1 MTSVCLYFK
10 VHQPYKLKNYRA
22 EDITLNSCYEDLSGD
37 AETINRMADESY
49 LPANEIIL
57 NQVREQKGKFRISF
71 SISGTVLELF
81 MRHRPDVIQSFKEL
95 AATGCIEFLSE
106 TYYHSLSS
114 LRSSTEFQRQ
124 IIKHTELVKR
134 LFGQEP
140 VVFRNTELI
149 HNNKIA
155 KIVAGIGIKGIICEG
170 VERILQGRSMNQVY
184 TAPGLES
191 YKEDFALLLRNAS
204 LSDDIAF
211 RFDDTNWNEHPL
223 TADKFADW
231 LASHP
236 AADEVINLFMDYE
249 TFGIHKKKETG
260 IFDFL
265 QSLPSVVLK
274 KEHLK
279 FALPSEVINE
289 RFPKDIYDVPE
300 TISWKDKSETNCVW
314 CENVM
319 QNNTLKKIYSIE
331 KMVTGDDD
339 ESTMDIWGRLQ
350 AADYFYYMS
359 EKKIEGK
366 YASPFST
373 AAETFRHYTN
383 IITDFE
389 IMLIKK
395 IIDKQK
401 RYSSGLPQV
410 NHIL

>member
-10 VHQPYKLKNYRA
+10 VHQPYRLKNYKA
-22 EDITLNSCYEDLSGD
+22 EDITRSSCYEDIAGD

-49 LPANEIIL
+49 LPANGILL
-57 NQVREQKGKFRISF
+57 NQAKEQQGKFRVSF

-95 AATGCIEFLSE
+95 AATGCVEFLSE

-114 LRSSTEFQRQ
+114 LRSSTEFKRQ
-124 IIKHTELVKR
+124 IIKHAELIKR
-134 LFGQEP
+134 IFGKEP

-155 KIVAGIGIKGIICEG
+155 KLISGLGLKGILCEG
-170 VERILQGRSMNQVY
+170 LERVLKGRSVNRLY
-184 TAPGLES
+184 TTPGLES
-191 YKEDFALLLRNAS
+191 YRDDFSLLLRNAA

-211 RFDDTNWNEHPL
+211 RFDDVNWSEHPL

-236 AADEVINLFMDYE
+236 VSDEVINLFMDYE
-249 TFGIHKKKETG
+249 TFGIHKKKDSG

-265 QSLPSVVLK
+265 KSLPGEVLK
-274 KEHLK
+274 NEHLK
-279 FALPSEVINE
+279 FATPSEVIHE
-289 RFPKDIYDVPE
+289 QFPKDVYDVPE
-300 TISWKDKSETNCVW
+300 TISWEDKSATNCVW

-331 KMVTGDDD
+331 KIVAGDDE

-366 YASPFST
+366 YAGPFST

-395 IIDKQK
+395 IIDRQRK
-401 RYSSGLPQV
+401 YASGLPQV
-410 NHIL
+410 DHIL